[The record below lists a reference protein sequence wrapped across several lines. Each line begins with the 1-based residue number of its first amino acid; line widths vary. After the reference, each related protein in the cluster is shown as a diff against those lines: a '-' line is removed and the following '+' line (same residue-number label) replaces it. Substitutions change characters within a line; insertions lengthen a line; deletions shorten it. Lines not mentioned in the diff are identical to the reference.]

1 MKVVII
7 GGGEV
12 GFHVARA
19 LSEEDYDITV
29 IDIDPSKCKRASE
42 SIDVIVVN
50 GNGASPETLLKA
62 DIGNANYVVCCTRI
76 DEVNLIAAQ
85 QAHELGAGKII
96 ARLRNQQYTSK
107 GSIIRPE
114 KFGVDI
120 VIHPE
125 KAAATEI
132 ARLVHHPY
140 AVQAMEF
147 EAGRLKMLGI
157 NITKNS
163 LNIMDK
169 TISQICVENE
179 HFRFAVIAV
188 LRGQKTIIPKAS
200 FCFEEGD
207 IAYFVI
213 KSSQLK
219 DLLNLLEKKITSVKK
234 VMVLGGSKMGIA
246 LSKELH
252 AEDIQDRLVDYDRPK
267 AGHIS
272 HQIEDVMVIY
282 GDGTDIE
289 FLKSENIQEV
299 DSFIAVTEN
308 EKTNLISGL
317 LAKHLGAKQSIIHV
331 VTTEFIPTI
340 QEIGAGAVI
349 SKNLSTVNAI
359 LQQFHSDESEVPIAT
374 FDEIDVDVM
383 EFQPEYGSPITKKP
397 IRDLPIPED
406 SIIGMINH
414 HGKIKIASGESI
426 LSDDDIALV
435 FAKAHTIPKLK
446 KLFMA

>member
-1 MKVVII
+1 M
-7 GGGEV
+7 
-12 GFHVARA
+12 
-19 LSEEDYDITV
+19 
-29 IDIDPSKCKRASE
+29 
-42 SIDVIVVN
+42 
-50 GNGASPETLLKA
+50 KA

-234 VMVLGGSKMGIA
+234 VMVVGGSKMGRA

-252 AEDIQDRLVDYDRPK
+252 AEDIQVRLVDYDRPK

-359 LQQFHSDESEVPIAT
+359 LQQLHSDESEVPIAT